1 MILGIISLLLLIAA
15 LVLFRKPIEGKPILV
30 TRAAQIALL
39 VFGLFGLASRSFV
52 IVDANEIGHLKLVY
66 SFTDLPPGKIIAT
79 DGEKGKQA
87 RILGPG
93 FHVIPLVRIL
103 YEVEFFPVINIPEG
117 HYGLLEAKDG
127 SPLRPDQF
135 MADPWPKD
143 DFKKMLDAHY
153 FLTEG
158 QGQKG
163 PQFNVLSPG
172 EYRINRYLFD
182 VKQGKALDIPTG
194 HVAVIRSNIQSR
206 EDCPTKLETHGAT
219 NSKVA
224 TPIVPKGCIGVWNEV
239 IPPGK
244 RYINE
249 KAWVATIVPTRVQT
263 WEYKGGYTKRTIDLR
278 LDDNGQIHQ
287 TESSREIPV
296 PAGAADQAINVRVQG
311 WNVPVELRVIVQV
324 HPEKAPIVVATVG
337 TLDEVEDKIITPAVR
352 DILRTI
358 GGHDDRKVLD
368 LMKKRDEIV
377 KLVEEVIAP
386 EGEKAGVTIQ
396 EVRMGEPY
404 IPPEFLVAAQRE
416 NLANQL
422 KQTYIK
428 EQEAQ
433 KQRISVERE
442 RATADQQS
450 TLVAAEIAKQAATHR
465 KQQLQLEG
473 EGEKLKLVE
482 IAKGQ
487 QAQAEV
493 LGKERAM
500 QLQVLEKALAA
511 AVTNPAIVKVPTVQV
526 MGSSGGYEGAAAVL
540 GASNLIETMRGIQ
553 NQEARNK
560 SPYA

>member
-1 MILGIISLLLLIAA
+1 MILGIISLVLLITAI
-15 LVLFRKPIEGKPILV
+15 VMFKRPIADKPILV
-30 TRAAQIALL
+30 TRAAQGALFL
-39 VFGLFGLASRSFV
+39 LGFFLLASRSFV

-66 SFTDLPPGKIIAT
+66 SYNDLPPGKIIAT
-79 DGEKGKQA
+79 EGEKGKQA

-103 YEVEFFPVINIPEG
+103 YEVEFFPVISIPEG
-117 HYGLLEAKDG
+117 SYGLLEAKDG
-127 SPLRPDQF
+127 TPLRADQF
-135 MADPWPKD
+135 IAEPWKQD

-158 QGQKG
+158 NGQKG
-163 PQFNVLSPG
+163 PQFNVLTPG

-182 VKQGKALDIPTG
+182 VKMGKALDIPTG
-194 HVAVIRSNIQSR
+194 HVAVIRSNVQSR
-206 EDCPTKLETHGAT
+206 DDCPTKLETHGAT
-219 NSKVA
+219 NKKVA
-224 TPIVPKGCIGVWNEV
+224 TPIVPKGCIGVWDEV

-249 KAWVATIVPTRVQT
+249 KAWVATIVPTRVQA

-287 TESSREIPV
+287 NETTKEIPV
-296 PAGAADQAINVRVQG
+296 PEGAADQAINVRVQG
-311 WNVPVELRVIVQV
+311 WNVPVELRIIVQV

-358 GGHDDRKVLD
+358 GGHDGRKVLD
-368 LMKKRDEIV
+368 LMNKRDEIV
-377 KLVEEVIAP
+377 RLVEEVIAP

-416 NLANQL
+416 NLAYQL

-433 KQRISVERE
+433 NQRIAVERE
-442 RATADQQS
+442 RATADQQT
-450 TLVAAEIAKQAATHR
+450 TLVTAEIAKQAATHR

-487 QAQAEV
+487 QAQADV

-500 QLQVLEKALAA
+500 QLQALEKTLAA
-511 AVTNPAIVKVPTVQV
+511 AVANPAIVKVPTVLV
-526 MGSSGGYEGAAAVL
+526 TGSGTGLEGAAAVL
-540 GASNLIETMRGIQ
+540 GSSNLIETMRNLQ
-553 NQEARNK
+553 KPETPTNK
-560 SPYA
+560 